1 MKMKPSEKLRD
12 CEVCG
17 EPVFAKKY
25 QSDAVRVCSPGCA
38 QRLAVKEH
46 PDLWPKHGSIEELLS

>member
-1 MKMKPSEKLRD
+1 MTKLRD

-17 EPVFAKKY
+17 DPVFAKKY